1 MTKPKHF
8 RAALMIAAAI
18 AAIAASG
25 CSVLKH
31 KQKKTPILGER
42 IPVLTTESD
51 AALDPATAALPMVLP
66 DAVANT
72 AWTQSGGNAAKSMG
86 QLALGTALGNAF
98 TIQAGRG
105 SSLTARLAS
114 SPIVANGRVYTIDT
128 LGAVRS
134 FDAQTGAMFWASQ
147 TPNDRGNE
155 MSLYGGGIAYD
166 SGRIFATNGLGYVAA
181 LDESTGGILWQVRPG
196 GPLRGPSTMA
206 RSM

>member
-8 RAALMIAAAI
+8 RAALMIA

-72 AWTQSGGNAAKSMG
+72 ARSEERRVGKECRSRW
-86 QLALGTALGNAF
+86 
-98 TIQAGRG
+98 
-105 SSLTARLAS
+105 
-114 SPIVANGRVYTIDT
+114 SPYH
-128 LGAVRS
+128 
-134 FDAQTGAMFWASQ
+134 
-147 TPNDRGNE
+147 
-155 MSLYGGGIAYD
+155 
-166 SGRIFATNGLGYVAA
+166 
-181 LDESTGGILWQVRPG
+181 
-196 GPLRGPSTMA
+196 
-206 RSM
+206 